1 MKKRLF
7 VTDLDGTLLNTK
19 KEIPLFTAQS
29 IQKIV
34 ENEFERQYSILDETE
49 KGIIDSY
56 QIREKIY
63 ALVEQL
69 DNARQI
75 RRIIR
80 EAFSAALIRELL

>member
-1 MKKRLF
+1 MEK
-7 VTDLDGTLLNTK
+7 
-19 KEIPLFTAQS
+19 
-29 IQKIV
+29 
-34 ENEFERQYSILDETE
+34 EFERQYSILDEIE
-49 KGIIDSY
+49 KGVIDSY
-56 QIREKIY
+56 QIREKVF

>member
-34 ENEFERQYSILDETE
+34 ENGDYFTVASARTPATVVPMLSGIQIGRASCRER
-49 KGIIDSY
+49 
-56 QIREKIY
+56 
-63 ALVEQL
+63 V
-69 DNARQI
+69 
-75 RRIIR
+75 
-80 EAFSAALIRELL
+80 

>member
-1 MKKRLF
+1 MPFKKSWKMNLSGSILF
-7 VTDLDGTLLNTK
+7 
-19 KEIPLFTAQS
+19 
-29 IQKIV
+29 
-34 ENEFERQYSILDETE
+34 LDETE

-80 EAFSAALIRELL
+80 EAFSAALIPRIALIYETGRNPALGQAN